1 MAAPVDLLV
10 LSVPGLS
17 ARMLREHESR
27 LPHLRNIAEQ
37 SVATVVVLDEAS
49 TSQLE
54 AALITG
60 MLPEFLGA
68 HGGGVGEARGRPFW
82 QKAGADAQ
90 VQMQHPL
97 PPDWRAFAKS
107 PRLDWRTLPLLLE
120 AADPTAALTELDA
133 VVGDVPAE
141 RPLVVLSAW
150 ALADGVAASQ
160 KAAPL
165 DRPVLLVR
173 GFEQPKEC
181 VGILEIAGMLE
192 RALTGERL
200 TDAI

>member
-17 ARMLREHESR
+17 ARMLREHEGR
-27 LPHLRNIAEQ
+27 LPHIRSLAEQ
-37 SVATVVVLDEAS
+37 SAASVVVLDDAS
-49 TSQLE
+49 PAQLE

-82 QKAGADAQ
+82 QKANVDAQ

-97 PPDWRAFAKS
+97 SPDWRAFAKS
-107 PRLDWRTLPLLLE
+107 PRLDWRTLPLLAD
-120 AADPTAALTELDA
+120 AADLQTALAELDA
-133 VVGDVPAE
+133 AVGDVPVE
-141 RPLVVLSAW
+141 RPLAVLSAW
-150 ALADGVAASQ
+150 ALANGAPAGQ
-160 KAAPL
+160 AAAPL

-173 GFEQPKEC
+173 GFGQSKGC
-181 VGILEIAGMLE
+181 IGILEIAGMLE

-200 TDAI
+200 RDEI